1 MRGIPISNSD
11 YIKDNKEIKSALK
24 ARTCT
29 FYRKG
34 FWYWISQDNS
44 LKCSTLQGKKTKTVY
59 SPSGGRY
66 IDGSNR
72 IMITLY
78 SQ

>member
-11 YIKDNKEIKSALK
+11 YIKDNKEIKNALK

-44 LKCSTLQGKKTKTVY
+44 LKCSTLQEENKNGIQSFRRQIYWMDRTV
-59 SPSGGRY
+59 
-66 IDGSNR
+66 
-72 IMITLY
+72 
-78 SQ
+78 